1 MDYLWERVVA
11 SESVLEVEISLIS
24 PPEGMTITALSG
36 SNIIIS
42 TRSIANIMD
51 ELIWST
57 LAVFI
62 GMFAVL
68 ALREGKIALSRLLE
82 LDELV
87 DFILGKQAA
96 IVVADVTVTSS
107 TVWTVVYHLSLRRN
121 RSVCLHL

>member
-51 ELIWST
+51 ELI
-57 LAVFI
+57 
-62 GMFAVL
+62 
-68 ALREGKIALSRLLE
+68 
-82 LDELV
+82 
-87 DFILGKQAA
+87 
-96 IVVADVTVTSS
+96 
-107 TVWTVVYHLSLRRN
+107 
-121 RSVCLHL
+121 